1 MFSQLRAELSLQRE
15 LPDDVGEGL
24 ISLDDGHFWRAFGPH
39 RGSWSRRHLD
49 LGFKVYHNFGIW
61 MGDSHEG
68 HVVEI
73 ETTRN
78 WCFASATR

>member
-1 MFSQLRAELSLQRE
+1 MFSQLRAELGLQRE

-24 ISLDDGHFWRAFGPH
+24 IILDDGHFWRAFGPH

-61 MGDSHEG
+61 MGDRHEG